1 MGASCTSSGK
11 TPMLFRPLLGLAA
24 LVVAAPAFAAETE
37 TVAPVQ
43 AVMQASPD
51 GAPVLA
57 YYTAREGRCDLVAMT
72 GKEPG
77 PRVRVALTPS
87 ETATIED
94 VSGGTLAMTCG
105 PDAARMTVER
115 TPATLKAASA
125 E

>member
-1 MGASCTSSGK
+1 MGASCTPSGK

-24 LVVAAPAFAAETE
+24 LAVAAPAFAAETE

-43 AVMQASPD
+43 AVMQAFPG

-72 GKEPG
+72 GEAPG
-77 PRVRVALTPS
+77 PRVRVALAPG

-94 VSGGTLAMTCG
+94 VSGGTVALTCG
-105 PDAARMTVER
+105 PAAARMTVER
-115 TPATLKAASA
+115 TPPSIKAASA

>member
-1 MGASCTSSGK
+1 
-11 TPMLFRPLLGLAA
+11 MLFRPLLGLAVLA
-24 LVVAAPAFAAETE
+24 VAAPAFAAETE
-37 TVAPVQ
+37 TVAPTQ
-43 AVMQASPD
+43 AVMQAFVG

-72 GKEPG
+72 GEEPG
-77 PRVRVALTPS
+77 PRVRVALAPS

-105 PDAARMTVER
+105 PHAARMTVER
-115 TPATLKAASA
+115 TPAPLKAASA